1 MIDTE
6 FYDAC
11 YEVLVILKH
20 VKKEDL
26 LKIPKEEI
34 QMLKDNANF
43 SHKFEYNPMK
53 DIKEQKVLK
62 MTKGIIAEYFFKYCA
77 SEKQKEKIKCKME
90 NDMRLIEKEK
100 EQKYNSNV
108 IFKNEV
114 KSKEIAEER
123 NIQIIEYKEKW
134 YMKLFKKI
142 LKWFK
147 NK

>member
-77 SEKQKEKIKCKME
+77 SEKQ
-90 NDMRLIEKEK
+90 
-100 EQKYNSNV
+100 
-108 IFKNEV
+108 
-114 KSKEIAEER
+114 
-123 NIQIIEYKEKW
+123 
-134 YMKLFKKI
+134 
-142 LKWFK
+142 
-147 NK
+147 